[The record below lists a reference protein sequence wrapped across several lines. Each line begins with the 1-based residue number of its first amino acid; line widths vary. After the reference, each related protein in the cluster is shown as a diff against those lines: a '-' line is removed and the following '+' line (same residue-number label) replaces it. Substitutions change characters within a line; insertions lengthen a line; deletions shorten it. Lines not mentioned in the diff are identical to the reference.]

1 MSKKFFVVADVH
13 SFYDEMKQ
21 ALDTAGF
28 DISNPEHVLISC
40 GDVLDR
46 GPKSMDVLEFLMSIP
61 KERRVFVRGN
71 HEDLLESCVKRREFY
86 QNDIS
91 NGTLKT
97 IFNLCGMNEDAI
109 WYGVRGDVDWD
120 YHDVFYKIKS
130 VKILWDYLAECVDFY
145 ELGEYV
151 FVHSWVPIGTPDWR
165 KATKEEWDS
174 ARWSNPFE
182 MWRIGYKVP
191 NKTVVCGHWHT
202 SWAHNRLHQK
212 GTEFDDEACFDIF
225 IDKGIV
231 GLDACTA
238 HSHKCNCFVIEE

>member
-1 MSKKFFVVADVH
+1 MSKKFFVIADVH

-28 DISNPEHVLISC
+28 DINNPDHVLVSC

-46 GPKSMDVLEFLMSIP
+46 GPKSIDVLEFLMSIP

-109 WYGVRGDVDWD
+109 WYGVRGVVDWD

-165 KATKEEWDS
+165 RRPKKSGTAQDGAIRLK
-174 ARWSNPFE
+174 
-182 MWRIGYKVP
+182 
-191 NKTVVCGHWHT
+191 CG
-202 SWAHNRLHQK
+202 A
-212 GTEFDDEACFDIF
+212 
-225 IDKGIV
+225 
-231 GLDACTA
+231 
-238 HSHKCNCFVIEE
+238 